1 LRIKSIRIQNY
12 RSFLDSGKLS
22 FSAGFNLVV
31 GANNV
36 GKSSLLECLAA
47 KFGGEP
53 HRSIHMLPTRDETLN
68 PFSRVDFEFAASGEE
83 IRLLLLNAGNAHR
96 NLPWPADLP
105 FDGNSSAQI
114 IERVLVLVEYPATRL
129 YPPLINGTNRPMLRI
144 SINAAARTVTPV
156 EASQNQNPDS
166 DVGLVL
172 GQVLVNKVYRFQ
184 AARVGDLAPRLW
196 RGFMR
201 HNALCTLPSTQ
212 PGALS
217 NGSIAAACQ
226 QFVLTRKS
234 FLFLRPSWWWR
245 FERVPVRARIAERMR
260 SGSGVSSRRRRR
272 SGALSIYRDTL
283 TAYQPI
289 PGP

>member
-114 IERVLVLVEYPATRL
+114 IERVLDANEVPILVSASAPAGQPAPNQWVLVEYPATRL

-144 SINAAARTVTPV
+144 SINAAARTVTPMLMRV
-156 EASQNQNPDS
+156 RIKTPTAMSDS
-166 DVGLVL
+166 
-172 GQVLVNKVYRFQ
+172 Y
-184 AARVGDLAPRLW
+184 
-196 RGFMR
+196 
-201 HNALCTLPSTQ
+201 
-212 PGALS
+212 
-217 NGSIAAACQ
+217 
-226 QFVLTRKS
+226 
-234 FLFLRPSWWWR
+234 
-245 FERVPVRARIAERMR
+245 
-260 SGSGVSSRRRRR
+260 
-272 SGALSIYRDTL
+272 
-283 TAYQPI
+283 
-289 PGP
+289 